1 MNRDK
6 FIEYLENPEKLNA
19 ENAEDIRVVLQE
31 FPYFQTAHMLLVKA
45 LSNSKDLEFGSR
57 LKVSA
62 AHIGNRHILFN
73 LVRPQQNGSTP
84 PYFQSTAI
92 ETEKPGRLRVAGVPD
107 NWEEGD
113 REEPG
118 SQMQVNAEPEISDQA
133 GAGIQDAAEPEIT
146 DTAPSG
152 ERSEP
157 EESGNTGAV
166 LQDDVK
172 PETSDKAGSGELSE
186 TGINNEIAS
195 VEFQI
200 TEEIAD
206 KDSGEIS
213 STDMDSGPGK
223 ESDHEIITEESLADR
238 ILREIEEYKKKRAV
252 ADGEHPIIK
261 PQPEGPESVPEPE
274 ALKEEAES
282 VPEPEA
288 LKEEAEPVPEP
299 EALKEEAEPVP
310 GPEVLREE
318 AETVPGP
325 EALKEEAE
333 TVPGPEAL
341 KEEAEPVPEPE
352 VLKEE
357 TETVSKPEALRE
369 EAGSLETLSDPV
381 SQEESHQKETDH
393 QPEDHH
399 SEDLRSDK
407 YITESSTQE
416 KESDDSFHID
426 EQAEVTRGMES
437 ETPGFPDHHA
447 GYQGLLE
454 LDKSRYLPETAAGYE
469 ETDDSHDKDKHQ
481 INIESEAHSFSQ
493 WLDLFQPASAV
504 EDKEV
509 KVKEPGKGYD
519 LIDRFLREKPRI
531 EPRSPLDHSDPPVDL
546 SSTSLKDNDEY
557 LTETLAKIY
566 IQQKHYKKAIYAY
579 EKLCLKYPEKYSYFA
594 DQIDEIKRFINH

>member
-113 REEPG
+113 REEAG

-274 ALKEEAES
+274 ALKEEAE
-282 VPEPEA
+282 
-288 LKEEAEPVPEP
+288 
-299 EALKEEAEPVP
+299 
-310 GPEVLREE
+310 
-318 AETVPGP
+318 
-325 EALKEEAE
+325 
-333 TVPGPEAL
+333 
-341 KEEAEPVPEPE
+341 PVPEPE

-369 EAGSLETLSDPV
+369 EAGSLETLPDPV

-594 DQIDEIKRFINH
+594 DQIDEIKRFINQ